1 MSETQSSTAVRNNN
15 SPKIERSKNADGS
28 EIVEGVMTVRFDKG
42 QKRANLHIPFSP
54 PLPGMPEVEC
64 ECVDDSSL
72 RLKVPVRQSYGIRIE
87 ARRTDADEA
96 LEADVGFA
104 AIYNAEQD

>member
-1 MSETQSSTAVRNNN
+1 M
-15 SPKIERSKNADGS
+15 
-28 EIVEGVMTVRFDKG
+28 EGVMTVRFDRG

-54 PLPGMPEVEC
+54 PLKGMPDVEC
-64 ECVDDSSL
+64 ECVDDVPV

-87 ARRTDADEA
+87 ARRSDASEP

-104 AIYNAEQD
+104 AMYSPES